1 MYNQVLH
8 DHLDGGLRP
17 STAKDLAKRI
27 DYTPINK
34 VDDVAIFF
42 DRSSSN
48 SLEDYLE
55 AFTHTIALMQTYS
68 NLEQIAYEAAVDM
81 HQNNINYY
89 ESRYA
94 PFYSVNDALSP
105 KDVLSAINSGFKQA
119 ENEFGIVS
127 GLILCGMRHDPENVK
142 AVAELAIEYKEL
154 IIGFDIAG
162 PELNYLPS
170 MYKDSFLKVKNEGI
184 NITIHAG
191 EGDGVQSIQEAL
203 DNGAKRIG
211 HGVRIIEDISDDNKL
226 GPTADFVLQNNIP
239 LEVCITSNL
248 HTNMYKNPQDH
259 PISRLHNLEFNI
271 SLNTDNR
278 LMSNTS
284 INKELKVAKEAG
296 VKNPTSLL
304 KYSASDSFFN

>member
-1 MYNQVLH
+1 MYNHVLH

-17 STAKDLAKRI
+17 STAKELAKDI
-27 DYTPINK
+27 DYKPINK
-34 VDDVAIFF
+34 TDDVANFF
-42 DRSSSN
+42 DRSSSS
-48 SLEDYLE
+48 SLEEYLE

-68 NLEQIAYEAAVDM
+68 NLERIAYEAAVDM
-81 HQNNINYY
+81 HKNNINFY

-94 PFYSVNDALSP
+94 PFYSVNDGLSP
-105 KDVLSAINSGFKQA
+105 KGVLTAINSGFKQA

-170 MYKDSFLKVKNEGI
+170 MYKDSFLKVKNKGI

-191 EGDGVQSIQEAL
+191 EGDGVHSIQEAL
-203 DNGAKRIG
+203 DNGAQRIG
-211 HGVRIIEDISDDNKL
+211 HGVRIIEDISDDDKL
-226 GPTADFVLQNNIP
+226 GPTADYVLQNNIP

-248 HTNMYKNPQDH
+248 HTNMYKSPQDH
-259 PISRLHNLEFNI
+259 PISRLQNLEFNI

-284 INKELKVAKEAG
+284 INNELKIAKEAG
-296 VKNPTSLL
+296 IKNPTSLL
-304 KYSASDSFFN
+304 KYSAGDSFLN